1 MSDVL
6 IDAVFFSGRVTVD
19 EFAKSRF
26 SATEVTDD
34 SEKYHIF
41 QDVNSVIS
49 VSSVAKIALLQLHH
63 CEAIKLLIPKLQKL
77 SLARQ
82 RVMSLVSSLPSP
94 SLTSW

>member
-1 MSDVL
+1 MPELRPHILV
-6 IDAVFFSGRVTVD
+6 GKVD

-26 SATEVTDD
+26 SATEVTED

-63 CEAIKLLIPKLQKL
+63 
-77 SLARQ
+77 
-82 RVMSLVSSLPSP
+82 
-94 SLTSW
+94 TSRKR